1 MKSQVHNQGE
11 LKEIKVKI
19 EAQVA
24 EDLELMSKNTGMPAD
39 DIVVIALKRFRSSH
53 LDYLKQVPVTE

>member
-24 EDLELMSKNTGMPAD
+24 EDLALMSKNTGMPAD

>member
-1 MKSQVHNQGE
+1 MKSQKHNEGE
-11 LKEIKVKI
+11 LKEVSVKI
-19 EAQVA
+19 EKKVV
-24 EDLELMSKNTGMPAD
+24 EDLELMSKNTGMPVA

>member
-11 LKEIKVKI
+11 LKEVKVKI

-24 EDLELMSKNTGMPAD
+24 EDLALMSKNTGMPAD

>member
-11 LKEIKVKI
+11 LKEVKVKI
-19 EAQVA
+19 ERQVA